1 MRKGGE
7 TMAIHGDVVIGIDIG
22 TTSTKAVVFDEQGR
36 VLASHAIDYPIIQPH
51 PGFAEQDPDE
61 LFAAVVQAVGAVT
74 IRHGIR
80 PEQVKAMG
88 LSAAMHSIMA
98 LDESGQPLTRLLI
111 WADNRSVAQAE
122 RLLKEQNGLAI
133 YRRTGT
139 PIHPM
144 SPLAKLLWLR
154 EERPDVFHQAHRFVS
169 VKDYVLYRLYGDYV
183 ADHSMASAT
192 GLFQLDTL
200 DWDEEA
206 LALVGIRRDQL
217 PRLVP
222 ATHVMTGMRRE
233 WAEKMGVA
241 PDVPVVIGASDG
253 VLANV
258 GVGAVLPGEAAI
270 TIGTSGAVR
279 TIAAKPTT
287 DEKGRTFCY
296 ALTPG
301 YWVVGGPTNNGGILL
316 RWLRD
321 EFGAQEREVAKKL
334 GMDPYDLLT
343 KYAERVPP
351 GSEGLVFLP
360 FLSGERAPY
369 WNANARGT
377 FFGLGLHHKRE
388 HFIRAVMEGVCFSI
402 LSVALAIRDATG
414 PMSEIRVSGGFAKS
428 PFWRQM
434 LADMLGKPLIVPQ
447 THEASA
453 LGAAAVALH
462 ALGELPSLEMVKPW
476 IGTTARHEPN
486 EAHTLIYAELFDLY
500 ARLYERL
507 KEEFDVIAAFQRRN
521 G

>member
-1 MRKGGE
+1 MK
-7 TMAIHGDVVIGIDIG
+7 IHERVVIGVDIG
-22 TTSTKAVVFDEQGR
+22 TTSTKAVVFGEQGR

-51 PGFAEQDPDE
+51 PGFAEQDPEE
-61 LFAAVVQAVGAVT
+61 LFAAVIQVVGAVT
-74 IRHGIR
+74 VRYGIR
-80 PEQVKAMG
+80 PKQVKAMG

-98 LDESGQPLTRLLI
+98 LDGSGRPLTRLII
-111 WADNRSVAQAE
+111 WADNRSVVQAE
-122 RLLKEQNGLAI
+122 RLLKEHHGLDI

-144 SPLAKLLWLR
+144 SPLPKLLWLK
-154 EERPDVFHQAHRFVS
+154 EKQPDVFRQARWFVS
-169 VKDYVLYRLYGDYV
+169 VKDYVLYRLYGDYI
-183 ADHSMASAT
+183 ADHSLASAT
-192 GLFQLDTL
+192 GLFRLDTL
-200 DWDEEA
+200 DWDEGV
-206 LALVGIRRDQL
+206 LSFLGISREQL

-222 ATHVMTGMRRE
+222 AIHILQGMKKE
-233 WAEKMGVA
+233 WADKMGVSA
-241 PDVPVVIGASDG
+241 DVPVVIGASDG

-279 TIAAKPTT
+279 TIATKPTT

-377 FFGLGLHHKRE
+377 FFGLGLHHRRE
-388 HFIRAVMEGVCFSI
+388 HLIRAVMEGVCFSI

-476 IGTTARHEPN
+476 IGTMARHEPN